1 MHFRKLLS
9 ASIMNDK
16 YIGIRVAA
24 SYSVIDDATGKVI
37 DSNSRIDFP
46 ISDLDENIVM
56 AFLESVDSYINR

>member
-1 MHFRKLLS
+1 MKKLLS

-16 YIGIRVAA
+16 YIGIRVAV

-56 AFLESVDSYINR
+56 AFLESVNSYINR

>member
-1 MHFRKLLS
+1 MKKLLS
-9 ASIMNDK
+9 ASIINDK
-16 YIGIRVAA
+16 YIGIRVAV

-46 ISDLDENIVM
+46 ISDLDENIVT

>member
-1 MHFRKLLS
+1 MKKLLS

-16 YIGIRVAA
+16 YIGIRVAV

-46 ISDLDENIVM
+46 ISDLDENIVT

>member
-1 MHFRKLLS
+1 MKKLLS

-16 YIGIRVAA
+16 YIGIRVAV

>member
-1 MHFRKLLS
+1 MKKLLS

-24 SYSVIDDATGKVI
+24 SYSVIDDATGKVV

>member
-1 MHFRKLLS
+1 MKKLLS

-24 SYSVIDDATGKVI
+24 SYSVIDDATGKVV

-56 AFLESVDSYINR
+56 TFLESVDSYINR

>member
-1 MHFRKLLS
+1 MKKLLS

-16 YIGIRVAA
+16 YIGIRVAV

-37 DSNSRIDFP
+37 DSNSRVDFP

>member
-1 MHFRKLLS
+1 MKKILN
-9 ASIMNDK
+9 ASVINDK

-37 DSNSRIDFP
+37 DSNGRVDFP

>member
-1 MHFRKLLS
+1 MKKLLS

-16 YIGIRVAA
+16 YIGIRVAV
-24 SYSVIDDATGKVI
+24 SYSVIDDATGKVV

-56 AFLESVDSYINR
+56 TFLESVDSYINR